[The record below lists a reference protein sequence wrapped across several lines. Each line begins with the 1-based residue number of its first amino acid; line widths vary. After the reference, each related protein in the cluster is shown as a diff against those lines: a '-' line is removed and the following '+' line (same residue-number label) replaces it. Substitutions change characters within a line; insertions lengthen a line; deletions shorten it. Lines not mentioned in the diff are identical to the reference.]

1 MKTLHHASEDKIQW
15 PEFWTEDWI
24 KLAIEELDK
33 HNLDPE
39 ELLQYEMTLSANA
52 LAVKNEKKKIAK
64 NTAKVVAVTMAL
76 LSGKLTVEEV
86 AEGNDVPV
94 EFVLDVQR
102 QME

>member
-1 MKTLHHASEDKIQW
+1 MSYSNASTLDKLLYTMKTLHHASEDKIQW

-52 LAVKNEKKKIAK
+52 LAVKNEKKKIARQIRP
-64 NTAKVVAVTMAL
+64 
-76 LSGKLTVEEV
+76 LSL
-86 AEGNDVPV
+86 
-94 EFVLDVQR
+94 
-102 QME
+102 